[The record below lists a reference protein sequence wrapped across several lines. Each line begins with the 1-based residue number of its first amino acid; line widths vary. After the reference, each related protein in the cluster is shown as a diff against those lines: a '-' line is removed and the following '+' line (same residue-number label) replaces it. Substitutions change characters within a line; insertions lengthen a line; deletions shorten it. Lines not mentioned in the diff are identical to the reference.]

1 MQFAK
6 RSSRPRTQLHP
17 ASSLADTSLPLSL
30 SHSLPSWI
38 ETGSRPT
45 PPFFT
50 NIGFQAGMADAI
62 RFIRVPPPPLPG
74 IHIHAASISSV
85 DSICIVKIGNYTV
98 TRVSCPFVSLRFI
111 RRIAITYYR
120 SIRVSGPAVSSNF
133 NRLFEGERFSFSLE
147 RGGVGL

>member
-17 ASSLADTSLPLSL
+17 ASSLADRSPSLSLPPPL
-30 SHSLPSWI
+30 
-38 ETGSRPT
+38 ESRP
-45 PPFFT
+45 
-50 NIGFQAGMADAI
+50 D
-62 RFIRVPPPPLPG
+62 RVQPLLFSRILDFKPEWPMRSDLFASPLPG

-120 SIRVSGPAVSSNF
+120 SIRDPPFHRVSIGFSRGNVS
-133 NRLFEGERFSFSLE
+133 LFHWREEGL
-147 RGGVGL
+147 